1 MPQIDFV
8 DNYIITCLPP
18 ESSIRKDIP
27 VNLSKEASFLRE
39 NRFKPQRHR
48 KSGSKRA
55 AKRQQNGQHMDSK
68 RAADWQ
74 QNDSKDDSKAIICEG
89 RYGANVSSKRT
100 IKGTQYP

>member
-39 NRFKPQRHR
+39 NRFKPRRAAANGQQT
-48 KSGSKRA
+48 GSKA
-55 AKRQQNGQHMDSK
+55 TAKRTAYGQQTGS
-68 RAADWQ
+68 RLAA
-74 QNDSKDDSKAIICEG
+74 E
-89 RYGANVSSKRT
+89 
-100 IKGTQYP
+100 